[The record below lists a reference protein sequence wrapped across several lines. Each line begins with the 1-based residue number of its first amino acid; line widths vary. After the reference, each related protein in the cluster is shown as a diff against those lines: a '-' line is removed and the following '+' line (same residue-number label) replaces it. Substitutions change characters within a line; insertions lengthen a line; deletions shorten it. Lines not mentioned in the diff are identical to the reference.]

1 MLGVYLSC
9 IAIMSA
15 TAEQQHTQAHTAG
28 GHAQGHNNHNDSTPL
43 DTNTQLQ
50 LEAVAQVNE
59 IHFYSS
65 AAEASDGT
73 DNDVSSLPHPPHSKQ
88 PHADIP
94 SHTHHACDRH
104 THHTCSSTQAHTHTH
119 TAAGRPAEPQPQQSH
134 PCRTPNKTLVT
145 PLDTQQLSLTR
156 SHLFRSSSRCLW
168 REFLRMCCS
177 INLQRVPS
185 GSRASSTCMCRK
197 HTTIKVS
204 GQGLWVGC
212 VQTPDPSSYFLG
224 SHVHHHRASRALTCP
239 VPCTQSAAAT
249 HAARLEHMCAP

>member
-145 PLDTQQLSLTR
+145 PLDTPNSCHSPGHT
-156 SHLFRSSSRCLW
+156 
-168 REFLRMCCS
+168 CS
-177 INLQRVPS
+177 
-185 GSRASSTCMCRK
+185 G
-197 HTTIKVS
+197 
-204 GQGLWVGC
+204 
-212 VQTPDPSSYFLG
+212 
-224 SHVHHHRASRALTCP
+224 
-239 VPCTQSAAAT
+239 AAAGACGGNSCGC
-249 HAARLEHMCAP
+249 AAR